1 MVEVNK
7 LFLPSLEQPLTL
19 DTLWLE
25 NIGASAL
32 RLYESFSGSLLLSH
46 LHPIVP
52 WFLLLEAGFERIP
65 TFRAVISKW

>member
-1 MVEVNK
+1 MVEVNE

-25 NIGASAL
+25 NVGAPAL
-32 RLYESFSGSLLLSH
+32 RLDEPLGCSLLQGH
-46 LHPIVP
+46 CHPLTL

-65 TFRAVISKW
+65 TVGAVISEW